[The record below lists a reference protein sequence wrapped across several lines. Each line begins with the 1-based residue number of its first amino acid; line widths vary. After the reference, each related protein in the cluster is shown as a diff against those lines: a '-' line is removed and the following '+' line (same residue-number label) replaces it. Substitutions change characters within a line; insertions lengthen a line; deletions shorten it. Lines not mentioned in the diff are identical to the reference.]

1 VKRVRH
7 LTSLTALGV
16 ALALTFPT
24 VPAWSQTA
32 PVNGVQVPG
41 GTAIKL
47 MVLKEVNSR
56 EVKVGERF
64 KLRVNE
70 PVLVNGV
77 VAIPVGAFAW
87 GEITNVAGT
96 GAAGGKGRLSAKL
109 LYVET
114 PSGQLPISGAQGAEG
129 KANTAGV
136 VIGVLSFGLAG
147 LLMKGGNA
155 LLKAGD
161 ILIGYVQPSA
171 SAVPMA
177 VPVATS
183 GATVGSH

>member
-1 VKRVRH
+1 MKRVRH
-7 LTSLTALGV
+7 SKCLTALGV
-16 ALALTFPT
+16 ALALTCPT

-41 GTAIKL
+41 GTEIKL

-56 EVKVGERF
+56 EVKVGDRF

-77 VAIPVGAFAW
+77 VAIPVGALAW

-114 PSGQLPISGAQGAEG
+114 PSGQLPISGTQGAEG

-161 ILIGYVQPSA
+161 ILIGYVKPGA
-171 SAVPMA
+171 STKPTGVPAAVPDTA
-177 VPVATS
+177 A
-183 GATVGSH
+183 GSY